1 MDKSFSAKRL
11 KTNKIINR
19 PTCGSEATLHISGQ
33 IVGFK
38 VPDKSTVDYSFHGFT
53 DGTCQSNGTIIDR
66 IC

>member
-1 MDKSFSAKRL
+1 MDKRFSAKRL

-19 PTCGSEATLHISGQ
+19 PTCGSEATLHIIGQ

-38 VPDKSTVDYSFHGFT
+38 VPDKSTADYSFHDFT
-53 DGTCQSNGTIIDR
+53 DGTCQRNGTIIDR